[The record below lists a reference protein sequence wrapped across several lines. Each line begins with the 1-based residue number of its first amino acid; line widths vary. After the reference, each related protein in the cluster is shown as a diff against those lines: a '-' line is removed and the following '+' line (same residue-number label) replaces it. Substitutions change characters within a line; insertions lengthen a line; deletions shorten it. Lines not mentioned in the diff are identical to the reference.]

1 MSLII
6 SQIYEQIFKPTECKT
21 PKVNFN
27 LNYEFYLGDYWCL
40 SSWDIGVS
48 HSSQMNTLTERAC
61 HAISPAMFPTNP
73 WIITNMILWHH
84 HN

>member
-40 SSWDIGVS
+40 SS
-48 HSSQMNTLTERAC
+48 
-61 HAISPAMFPTNP
+61 
-73 WIITNMILWHH
+73 
-84 HN
+84 